1 MKFKTITVQGHGRG
15 KDLGFPTINMQV
27 LPEMVLGMKEGIY
40 AARVTISGQNQGAA
54 YGGALYYGPVPV
66 FNQTE
71 KSLEVY
77 LVDSGY
83 IYVGPG
89 TDIEV
94 ELVKYIRPVQDFSS
108 VDLLQ
113 IQMDKDVAEV
123 RATLGK

>member
-1 MKFKTITVQGHGRG
+1 MKFKTITVPGKGRG

-27 LPEMVLGMKEGIY
+27 IPELILGLQDGIY
-40 AARVTISGQNQGAA
+40 AARVTVEKET
-54 YGGALYYGPVPV
+54 YGGALFYGPVPV

-89 TDIEV
+89 TEIEV

-108 VDLLQ
+108 VELMLQ
-113 IQMDKDVAEV
+113 QMEKDVTQIRTILE
-123 RATLGK
+123 KK

>member
-1 MKFKTITVQGHGRG
+1 MRFKTISILGKGRG

-27 LPEMVLGMKEGIY
+27 PPELVLGLQEGIY
-40 AARVTISGQNQGAA
+40 AARVTVNKETF
-54 YGGALYYGPVPV
+54 GGALYYGPVPV
-66 FNQTE
+66 FHETE

-108 VDLLQ
+108 VELMQ
-113 IQMDKDVAEV
+113 IQMTKDVTQI
-123 RATLGK
+123 RNILQS